1 MKQPAQDSAFLGRGW
16 SFPPAFNR
24 FTRGAD
30 MVQGET
36 DIEQS
41 IRLIFAI
48 TPGQRQMLPPF
59 GCDLA
64 QYVFQPLDLSLATM
78 IETTIRRALLDY
90 EPRINVLNVT
100 AVPGSDTA
108 RQEVLVTV
116 DYAIRSTNRRYNLVY
131 PYYLN
136 EATGIPAG

>member
-1 MKQPAQDSAFLGRGW
+1 M
-16 SFPPAFNR
+16 
-24 FTRGAD
+24 
-30 MVQGET
+30 
-36 DIEQS
+36 
-41 IRLIFAI
+41 
-48 TPGQRQMLPPF
+48 
-59 GCDLA
+59 
-64 QYVFQPLDLSLATM
+64 
-78 IETTIRRALLDY
+78 LDY